1 MGDTLLN
8 TNSSFHKNLFAPFG
22 GVRFQTNT
30 LKHKIA
36 HSLSAF
42 NRNRKQKFGEPK
54 SSLQEDRGNMIVL
67 LLFLIPLIG
76 GFVSF
81 FVKEDKAVRSWALL
95 VSFATLALAIAGNGF
110 VKAENTL
117 QFSASWMGTLNSN
130 FALRLD
136 GLAKILC
143 LLTAVS
149 YPVIFLSTWNSSYR
163 KPNNFFGL
171 MLLAQ
176 AGLMG
181 VFTAVDALAFYF
193 FWELALIPVY
203 FLCSGWGGER
213 RVQVTFKFF
222 IYTFTGSVLMLVGL
236 MYLYFLTPDRSFS
249 LESFYQLAAVKG
261 WNQSLVFWLLF
272 AAFAVKMPIFPFHT
286 WQPDTYEQSPT
297 AVTMVLSG
305 LMVKM
310 GVYGMIRWV
319 LPVVPNAFWAWGD
332 VVSTMAVI
340 GIIYASILAIQQN
353 DLKRLIAYSSI
364 AHIGI
369 MALAIFSETHLALQ
383 GVMMQMFNH
392 GINIIGLWIVVE
404 LIERQFGTR
413 KLSELGGI
421 ATKAPALAILLVVM
435 ALANISLP
443 LTNAFVGEF
452 MMFSGIFASA
462 QSRYNVVFT
471 VLALLSIIL
480 AAVYTLTM
488 IQKVFFGNTNERTA
502 NATDIRSNEKLALSI
517 LVILVFVFGVYPQP
531 LLNLTDGYAQDI
543 ITASTND
550 LRQVSAK

>member
-1 MGDTLLN
+1 
-8 TNSSFHKNLFAPFG
+8 
-22 GVRFQTNT
+22 
-30 LKHKIA
+30 
-36 HSLSAF
+36 
-42 NRNRKQKFGEPK
+42 
-54 SSLQEDRGNMIVL
+54 MIVL
-67 LLFLIPLIG
+67 FLFLVPLIG
-76 GFVSF
+76 GLLSF
-81 FVKEDKAVRSWALL
+81 FLKNDRTVRSWALL
-95 VSFATLALAIAGNGF
+95 TSFITLGLAIAGNSL
-110 VKAENTL
+110 VKDARALE
-117 QFSASWMGTLNSN
+117 FSTSWLGTLNSN

-136 GLAKILC
+136 GMGQILC
-143 LLTAVS
+143 LLTAIA
-149 YPVIFLSTWNSSYR
+149 YPIIFISTWNSSYR

-176 AGLMG
+176 AGLIG
-181 VFTAVDALAFYF
+181 VFTSMDALAFYF

-213 RVQVTFKFF
+213 RIAVTFKFF
-222 IYTFTGSVLMLVGL
+222 IYTFTGSVLMLIGL
-236 MYLYFLTPDRSFS
+236 LYLYFQTPDHSFAI
-249 LESFYQLAAVKG
+249 ESFYNLATVKG
-261 WNQSLVFWLLF
+261 WNQTLAFWLLF

-310 GVYGMIRWV
+310 GVYGVIRWV
-319 LPVVPNAFWAWGD
+319 LPVVPNAAWSWGD
-332 VVSTMAVI
+332 VVSTLAVI
-340 GIIYASILAIQQN
+340 GIIYASILAILQD

-369 MALAIFSETHLALQ
+369 MALAIFSETHLAMQ

-421 ATKAPALAILLVVM
+421 AAKAPALAILLVIM
-435 ALANISLP
+435 SLANISLP

-452 MMFSGIFASA
+452 MMFSGIFTSTLS
-462 QSRYNVVFT
+462 QYNVVYT
-471 VLALLSIIL
+471 VFALLSIIL

-488 IQKVFFGNTNERTA
+488 IQKVFFGPLNERTA
-502 NATDIRSNEKLALSI
+502 NAIDIRFNEKLALSI
-517 LVILVFVFGVYPQP
+517 LVILVFAFGV
-531 LLNLTDGYAQDI
+531 
-543 ITASTND
+543 
-550 LRQVSAK
+550 